1 MQLKTIILNGI
12 SLLLWGMLIPSLS
25 AQIYSD
31 TTWERWFFGPP
42 HYETTTG
49 VKHVEYYD
57 KGYLLGTSF
66 GDDWGEYAKLIKT
79 DINGYY
85 LWDRTF
91 DTLVF
96 NRVRGISVSDDG
108 SIYCVGFFEL
118 NGLSNPWVFKL
129 NACGEMLW
137 CRIFEWDNVCYGN
150 NIEIDRN
157 GDIVVLTNY
166 YGGIISKRINLIK
179 LRPDGELLWKKD
191 YATIEDHP
199 YIWNSTASHLMISE
213 SNDYYITG
221 RAMWPTNNDPS
232 QGSGWRPFFIK
243 VNENGNEEWV
253 LPFGI
258 YHSIVGNADKT
269 IQINDTLFLGE
280 SSDWLPEPPTTVFVW
295 YGPEGQVYSHK
306 SVHIDLDGIYA
317 SYIHDTHLLED
328 NSLWGILL
336 YSAFENDLYSHF
348 GYLHLDTAINVL
360 NYKIDDRWS
369 QGSSKRL
376 IRTFNNKFVTVTAMN
391 EEGSN
396 VEDAYITKRNI
407 DYTYD
412 TVYTNWPGHYDT
424 LCPHAIESGYLPY
437 ECEPTIVGMQE
448 WSEKETNGALSLT
461 IIPNPSKNKV
471 KVGFENN
478 NYKEL
483 NLQIFNIN
491 GEEVFNRQLH
501 SYPQDTEIDI
511 SNLAKGV
518 YLVSVRNEGIIVGR
532 AKLVVD

>member
-12 SLLLWGMLIPSLS
+12 SLLLWGMLIPSLN

-66 GDDWGEYAKLIKT
+66 GEDWGEYAKLIKT

-96 NRVRGISVSDDG
+96 NRVRGISVSDEG

-118 NGLSNPWVFKL
+118 NGISNPWVFKL

-137 CRIFEWDNVCYGN
+137 CRIFEWDNVCYGK
-150 NIEIDRN
+150 NIEIDKN
-157 GDIVVLTNY
+157 GDIVVLTSY
-166 YGGIISKRINLIK
+166 YGYLPSERINLIK
-179 LRPDGELLWKKD
+179 LRPDGELIWKKD

-199 YIWNSTASHLMISE
+199 YIWNSEANSLMISE

-280 SSDWLPEPPTTVFVW
+280 SSDWLPEPPTTVFCVVR
-295 YGPEGQVYSHK
+295 PRRPSLQPQ
-306 SVHIDLDGIYA
+306 IC
-317 SYIHDTHLLED
+317 SY
-328 NSLWGILL
+328 
-336 YSAFENDLYSHF
+336 
-348 GYLHLDTAINVL
+348 
-360 NYKIDDRWS
+360 R
-369 QGSSKRL
+369 
-376 IRTFNNKFVTVTAMN
+376 
-391 EEGSN
+391 
-396 VEDAYITKRNI
+396 
-407 DYTYD
+407 
-412 TVYTNWPGHYDT
+412 P
-424 LCPHAIESGYLPY
+424 
-437 ECEPTIVGMQE
+437 
-448 WSEKETNGALSLT
+448 
-461 IIPNPSKNKV
+461 
-471 KVGFENN
+471 
-478 NYKEL
+478 
-483 NLQIFNIN
+483 
-491 GEEVFNRQLH
+491 
-501 SYPQDTEIDI
+501 
-511 SNLAKGV
+511 
-518 YLVSVRNEGIIVGR
+518 
-532 AKLVVD
+532 

>member
-1 MQLKTIILNGI
+1 
-12 SLLLWGMLIPSLS
+12 
-25 AQIYSD
+25 
-31 TTWERWFFGPP
+31 
-42 HYETTTG
+42 
-49 VKHVEYYD
+49 
-57 KGYLLGTSF
+57 
-66 GDDWGEYAKLIKT
+66 
-79 DINGYY
+79 
-85 LWDRTF
+85 
-91 DTLVF
+91 
-96 NRVRGISVSDDG
+96 
-108 SIYCVGFFEL
+108 
-118 NGLSNPWVFKL
+118 
-129 NACGEMLW
+129 
-137 CRIFEWDNVCYGN
+137 
-150 NIEIDRN
+150 
-157 GDIVVLTNY
+157 
-166 YGGIISKRINLIK
+166 
-179 LRPDGELLWKKD
+179 LLWKKD

-258 YHSIVGNADKT
+258 YHSIVGNAVKT

-280 SSDWLPEPPTTVFVW
+280 AGDWLPEPPTTVFVW

-306 SVHIDLDGIYA
+306 SVISNWKG
-317 SYIHDTHLLED
+317 YIQVIFTMHDCLKITAF
-328 NSLWGILL
+328 GGYLL
-336 YSAFENDLYSHF
+336 YSEFDNDNYAHF

-369 QGSSKRL
+369 QGGGKWL
-376 IRTFNNKFVTVTAMN
+376 IPTFNNKFVTVAAMN

-532 AKLVVD
+532 SKLVVE